1 MYLFNYGLHYV
12 YMLTYHIW
20 LLFFELNFHFAHQV
34 AASIASGSHCLLHL
48 DFVTFGMLSVAQC
61 CFFVGTFLINTGIDT
76 EELQLV
82 ITNVTSTV
90 YTVARKT
97 TDR

>member
-1 MYLFNYGLHYV
+1 MSYLAAVFR
-12 YMLTYHIW
+12 I
-20 LLFFELNFHFAHQV
+20 ELPFCTSV
-34 AASIASGSHCLLHL
+34 IAASIASGFHCLLHL
-48 DFVTFGMLSVAQC
+48 NFVTFGMLSVAQC